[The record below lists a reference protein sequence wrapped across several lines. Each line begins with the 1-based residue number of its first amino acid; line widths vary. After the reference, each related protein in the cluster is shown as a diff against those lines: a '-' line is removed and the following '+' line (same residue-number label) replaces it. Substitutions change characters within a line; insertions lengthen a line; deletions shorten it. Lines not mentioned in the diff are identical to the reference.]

1 MTFNSERFSA
11 PYASFWQ
18 RAIAFL
24 IDGVIL
30 SIINSVITGV
40 FKLPTSITDLQD
52 VQNLLVP
59 FLIAILIGWTYY
71 AIQESSSK
79 RATLGK
85 RAIGLQ
91 VTDLN
96 GDRISFW
103 RSTGR
108 YFSAYVST
116 LLLFIGY
123 LMVPFTPKRQALHDL
138 MAGTVVTRSFRS

>member
-1 MTFNSERFSA
+1 MTFHSERSSV

-30 SIINSVITGV
+30 SILNSVITGL
-40 FKLPTSITDLQD
+40 FKLPTSITDIKD

-59 FLIAILIGWTYY
+59 FLIAILIGWIYY

-96 GDRISFW
+96 GDRISFG

-116 LLLFIGY
+116 LLLCIGY

-138 MAGTVVTRSFRS
+138 MAGTVVVRL

>member
-1 MTFNSERFSA
+1 MTFNSDQSSA

-30 SIINSVITGV
+30 YIINMIVSRI
-40 FKLPTSITDLQD
+40 FNLPTSITDIKD
-52 VQNLLVP
+52 LLVP
-59 FLIAILIGWTYY
+59 FLIAILIGWSYY
-71 AIQESSSK
+71 SIQESSSK

-91 VTDLN
+91 VIDIN
-96 GDRISFW
+96 GVQISFW
-103 RSTGR
+103 RATGR
-108 YFSAYVST
+108 YFSSYLST

-138 MAGTVVTRSFRS
+138 MAGTVVTRLSSRP